1 LPVLFEGLD
10 LAADF
15 GLFDL
20 RWACDLRRA
29 DGEREVIWFEPVYA
43 FRRMHFGLEGR
54 ARAGPQR
61 LRGR

>member
-1 LPVLFEGLD
+1 LFPGLD

-15 GLFDL
+15 WLF
-20 RWACDLRRA
+20 DLRRA

-43 FRRMHFGLEGR
+43 FRRMHFGLESR
-54 ARAGPQR
+54 ARAGPQH

>member
-1 LPVLFEGLD
+1 LFPILD
-10 LAADF
+10 LTADF
-15 GLFDL
+15 RLFDF

-43 FRRMHFGLEGR
+43 FGHMHFGLRSR
-54 ARAGPQR
+54 ARAGAQH